1 MHSPAAAAA
10 AAAAVTAATQ
20 LATADAGDVHFL
32 QPLLLLSRK
41 LL

>member
-20 LATADAGDVHFL
+20 LPTADAGDVHFL
-32 QPLLLLSRK
+32 PPMLSRK